1 MRAYGGQVYALM
13 AKDLL
18 LELRNRESV
27 TSVLVYALLVLVIF
41 NFALDLRPEVMDA
54 VGPGVLWVAVVFT
67 GPVYLARA
75 FSEERDRG
83 TLEMLLAAPLERS
96 ALFLAKLAGSVLV
109 MIVAQIMLVP
119 AFIGLFNLRVDVLIL
134 APALFLGDIGLAAV
148 GTIFSAIAAHTRAR
162 EVLLPVLIFPIIV
175 PLVIAVVQ
183 VTGLALGSG
192 LTQDRPWIGLL
203 VAFDAVYLAIGAVL
217 FEYVLEE

>member
-1 MRAYGGQVYALM
+1 MTSYGGQLYALV
-13 AKDLL
+13 AKDMR
-18 LELRNRESV
+18 LELRTRESF

-41 NFALDLRPEVMDA
+41 NFALDLRPEIIDA

-67 GPVYLARA
+67 GPVALART

-83 TLEMLLAAPLERS
+83 TLEMLLAAPVERS
-96 ALFLAKLAGSVLV
+96 ALFVSKLAGSIFV
-109 MIVAQIMLVP
+109 MAAAQIVLVP
-119 AFIGLFNLRVDVLIL
+119 AFIALFNVRLDPLVLL
-134 APALFLGDIGLAAV
+134 PALLLGDIGLATV

-162 EVLLPVLIFPIIV
+162 EILLPVLVFPIIV

-183 VTGLALGSG
+183 ATGLALGNG
-192 LTQDRPWIGLL
+192 LAQDHPWVGLL
-203 VAFDAVYLAIGAVL
+203 VAFDAVYLAIGTVV

>member
-1 MRAYGGQVYALM
+1 VTSFGAQVYALV

-27 TSVLVYALLVLVIF
+27 TSVLVYALLVLVTF
-41 NFALDLRPEVMDA
+41 NFALDLRPEIMDA

-67 GPVYLARA
+67 GPIWLARA
-75 FSEERDRG
+75 FSDERDRG
-83 TLEMLLAAPLERS
+83 TLEMLLAAPIERS
-96 ALFLAKLAGSVLV
+96 ALFAAKLAGSVVV
-109 MIVAQIMLVP
+109 MVVAQLVLVP
-119 AFIGLFNLRVDVLIL
+119 AFVALFNVHLDLLVLI
-134 APALFLGDIGLAAV
+134 PSLFLGDVGLAAV

-183 VTGLALGSG
+183 ATGLAMGNG
-192 LTQDRPWIGLL
+192 LAQDRPWIGLL
-203 VAFDAVYLAIGAVL
+203 VAFDAVYIAVGSVL